1 MQKFLNASTWNGF
14 LGQPY
19 PDAANLTTNAAIQT
33 YLRRF
38 SNTIKHP
45 VGTASVSNNSTSS
58 TGVVGPSLL
67 VKQATGL
74 RIVDASVIVSNSFLS
89 INNAGALTFA
99 LTAQGGDRLPYS
111 KSLPN
116 SGARLR
122 PD

>member
-19 PDAANLTTNAAIQT
+19 PDAANLTTNAAIGS

-45 VGTASVSNNSTSS
+45 VGTASVGNSSTS
-58 TGVVGPSLL
+58 VVGPNLL

-89 INNAGALTFA
+89 LSNAGTLTFIH
-99 LTAQGGDRLPYS
+99 TAQGGYRLPFS